1 MKTKLSGLCIIGCF
15 LAIPTLYSQEIQ
27 SYPLETIAVYRE
39 GSGQAELGTIEE
51 GRGYSGPSAPSFVL
65 FSPVLGL
72 NDRFNSRVAFVDS
85 SGKWQ
90 ATVVLKDSVPSG
102 VLFNQQQ
109 DNLILMAGVSYPELY
124 IYAPDGDKVAELFFQ
139 GNERGAP
146 ENITSEQSFGY
157 YEYYNGLL
165 LLKDS
170 DNHFWSILNP
180 GLDQAE
186 NRAKLMD
193 TRQTREYLQATYGE
207 AEDAELRIDEHGRL
221 FISGRLLT
229 YDWVTF
235 RDYFAE
241 RTAALQPPPYAAERP
256 FRGYLDRFNETGIKF
271 VGFDVNDNYYW
282 VSGQR
287 TIFVF
292 SETGWIKLIFRYD
305 TNAVDST
312 PVVTA
317 NGDLYFYSYQG
328 EPGTIELLT
337 IPNTWDPIDEQFDIP
352 GISSSSLEQP
362 QATVINSRLRVR
374 SAPSLE
380 GEMLGMLEIGEG
392 VRVLER
398 SDQEMNIGDLT
409 DFWYRIDNGNGL
421 VGWAYGAFLRME
433 GE

>member
-1 MKTKLSGLCIIGCF
+1 
-15 LAIPTLYSQEIQ
+15 
-27 SYPLETIAVYRE
+27 
-39 GSGQAELGTIEE
+39 
-51 GRGYSGPSAPSFVL
+51 
-65 FSPVLGL
+65 
-72 NDRFNSRVAFVDS
+72 VAFVDS
-85 SGKWQ
+85 SGRWQ

-241 RTAALQPPPYAAERP
+241 RTAALQPPPYAGAA
-256 FRGYLDRFNETGIKF
+256 
-271 VGFDVNDNYYW
+271 
-282 VSGQR
+282 VSG
-287 TIFVF
+287 V
-292 SETGWIKLIFRYD
+292 SG
-305 TNAVDST
+305 
-312 PVVTA
+312 
-317 NGDLYFYSYQG
+317 
-328 EPGTIELLT
+328 
-337 IPNTWDPIDEQFDIP
+337 
-352 GISSSSLEQP
+352 
-362 QATVINSRLRVR
+362 
-374 SAPSLE
+374 
-380 GEMLGMLEIGEG
+380 
-392 VRVLER
+392 
-398 SDQEMNIGDLT
+398 
-409 DFWYRIDNGNGL
+409 
-421 VGWAYGAFLRME
+421 
-433 GE
+433 

>member
-193 TRQTREYLQATYGE
+193 TRQTREYLEATYGE
-207 AEDAELRIDEHGRL
+207 ADDAELRIDEQGRL

-241 RTAALQPPPYAAERP
+241 KTAALQPPPYAAERP
-256 FRGYLDRFNETGIKF
+256 FRGYLDRFNVSALRF
-271 VGFDVNDNYYW
+271 VGKDSNGNYYW
-282 VSGQR
+282 QGGHIVM
-287 TIFVF
+287 VF
-292 SETGWIKLIFRYD
+292 SFEGWIEQIFRYD
-305 TNAVDST
+305 LNAVDST

-337 IPNTWDPIDEQFDIP
+337 IRNTWDPIDEQFDIP

>member
-39 GSGQAELGTIEE
+39 GSGPAELGTIEE

-193 TRQTREYLQATYGE
+193 TRQTREYLQATYGRR
-207 AEDAELRIDEHGRL
+207 EDAELRIDEQGRL

-241 RTAALQPPPYAAERP
+241 RTADLQPPPYAAERP
-256 FRGYLDRFNETGIKF
+256 YDGYISTFNPSSRFI
-271 VGFDVNDNYYW
+271 GFDAKGNFYW
-282 VSGQR
+282 NIGRS
-287 TIFVF
+287 FVAVF
-292 SETGWIKLIFRYD
+292 NPEGWIIQLFRID
-305 TNAVDST
+305 IEAVDST

-352 GISSSSLEQP
+352 GISTSSPAQP
-362 QATVINSRLRVR
+362 RATVINSRLRVR

-380 GEMLGMLEIGEG
+380 GEMLGMLEIGEE

-398 SDQEMNIGDLT
+398 SDQQLNIGDLT

-433 GE
+433 GK